1 MAKMRTKEIV
11 AAANDLLCGN
21 ELSKEENDK
30 KYLFPESNVIDMSKL
45 YKDGEGAFCPLCR
58 SGGIC
63 PACHV
68 GRHRHCGRSA
78 VL

>member
-45 YKDGEGAFCPLCR
+45 YKDGEGAMFYWCN
-58 SGGIC
+58 
-63 PACHV
+63 ACGEV
-68 GRHRHCGRSA
+68 NLPG
-78 VL
+78 LL